1 MKLLKLYSWFA
12 GSVSDFT
19 NRFKDNEV
27 LYKQAKFFVDKL
39 ESNSMIIFLICIG
52 LGILFAAL
60 YYTTYNNKPGRHY
73 TLAHWVGFLFFTF
86 VITFLVTF
94 GFEYIA
100 VTPKINGAAWLE
112 CKIALCN
119 ALYSVGF
126 YFVTSWVWCQ
136 FDLPTNACRIFKYSK
151 S

>member
-27 LYKQAKFFVDKL
+27 LYKQAKTFVDKL
-39 ESNSMIIFLICIG
+39 GSYSIIIFLICIV
-52 LGILFAAL
+52 LGISFAAL
-60 YYTTYNNKPGRHY
+60 YYTAYNDKPGRHY
-73 TLAHWVGFLFFTF
+73 TFGHWVGFLILTF
-86 VITFLVTF
+86 VITFLATI

-100 VTPKINGAAWLE
+100 VAPKIDGAAWFE

-119 ALYSVGF
+119 ALYSVVF
-126 YFVTSWVWCQ
+126 YLVTSWVWCQ
-136 FDLPTNACRIFKYSK
+136 FDLPTNACRILKYK
-151 S
+151 